1 MNDLVKGHIIFDHD
15 GTLVKVTNGQFQLFE
30 GMWELLE
37 ELQAEKF
44 TLSIWTAR
52 PRNSTLEIIKRLG
65 IAHFFMGIYCYDDG
79 LPKPHPAGLAK
90 LTDGF
95 TKDKILHIGDSYTD
109 IDGAKEFGI
118 DVIAACW
125 NDPKQKTYF
134 ETITPLLATSID
146 ECKKIIRGKYV

>member
-15 GTLVKVTNGQFQLFE
+15 GTLVKVAHGQFQLFE

-65 IAHFFMGIYCYDDG
+65 IA
-79 LPKPHPAGLAK
+79 
-90 LTDGF
+90 
-95 TKDKILHIGDSYTD
+95 YTCS
-109 IDGAKEFGI
+109 I
-118 DVIAACW
+118 
-125 NDPKQKTYF
+125 F
-134 ETITPLLATSID
+134 E
-146 ECKKIIRGKYV
+146 